1 MAQEHVD
8 EVYDYSACS
17 IDTHK
22 IGQLL
27 RNCKEFYSERLVSI
41 VERLISHRPDDRHTL
56 RTVLNKLS
64 YKTDNDKKIDM
75 QLVQD
80 KNKAQDYEEYIDH
93 LAPIKEEIQ
102 YPNYLRGL
110 VFPKIGR
117 AGEYYDD
124 KNIDEDG
131 FGHRASS
138 INQGIDEETVTA
150 KQRFYYANRN
160 SSYIG

>member
-64 YKTDNDKKIDM
+64 YKTDTDKKIDM
-75 QLVQD
+75 ELV
-80 KNKAQDYEEYIDH
+80 
-93 LAPIKEEIQ
+93 
-102 YPNYLRGL
+102 
-110 VFPKIGR
+110 
-117 AGEYYDD
+117 
-124 KNIDEDG
+124 
-131 FGHRASS
+131 
-138 INQGIDEETVTA
+138 
-150 KQRFYYANRN
+150 
-160 SSYIG
+160 